1 MKIKVISSL
10 INLQNSKEEIVSNIN
25 QNNFYQSYDFIEC
38 LMKIYPKK
46 KFKIILST
54 NENKYIFLPLYSFN
68 YYMREFYGFVGS
80 PHFNEENSL
89 CHTYKDQADLV
100 SDLEYIFSETKL
112 DKLSLYLNNLDHET
126 NSIFK
131 VIKLIEVSCF
141 KTNSINLKNDI
152 LWNSA
157 NTKNKVIKNLDFKL
171 RKFFNQKNST
181 QDDIK
186 LDSNNINLDDVK
198 NFILKNKNVNLKNK
212 KILNENVKIFFSL
225 YEKITNVEISQLK
238 YKNTLLSIVLGIT
251 NKNKYYYFM
260 PCFNNLFHKYS
271 FGNNHLIRLILNKKK
286 LGVGSFVLGAGEEK
300 YKKNFNVDDEKIYL
314 LTNDKYLKFF
324 FKLKNFLVNDKI
336 HI

>member
-1 MKIKVISSL
+1 M
-10 INLQNSKEEIVSNIN
+10 
-25 QNNFYQSYDFIEC
+25 
-38 LMKIYPKK
+38 
-46 KFKIILST
+46 
-54 NENKYIFLPLYSFN
+54 
-68 YYMREFYGFVGS
+68 
-80 PHFNEENSL
+80 
-89 CHTYKDQADLV
+89 
-100 SDLEYIFSETKL
+100 
-112 DKLSLYLNNLDHET
+112 
-126 NSIFK
+126 
-131 VIKLIEVSCF
+131 
-141 KTNSINLKNDI
+141 
-152 LWNSA
+152 
-157 NTKNKVIKNLDFKL
+157 
-171 RKFFNQKNST
+171 
-181 QDDIK
+181 
-186 LDSNNINLDDVK
+186 K

-314 LTNDKYLKFF
+314 LTNDKYLKLF